1 MMAVS
6 LFLLQA
12 AEAAPKPFDW
22 QEGMYVLLI
31 LMIVMGGLM
40 GVEAVHR
47 PGGRMPAKPRR
58 ARKSAPDALE
68 GAAAPIDQS
77 DLTWSERVWWG
88 RAMLAGILGTG
99 VMTVL
104 LFLAATALP
113 DLPKLDPAAMLASA
127 MGDNATLGWIAH
139 FMIGVVL
146 AAVYA
151 LGFAAPLPGPMWAR
165 GAVFGLLPFFA
176 AQLVVIPLMGGGF
189 FSANMPQAG
198 AAITLSLL
206 GHLIYGAVVGGV
218 YGTPPGDLAED
229 DLIEGYPEQDP
240 ER

>member
-12 AEAAPKPFDW
+12 AEAAPKAFDW
-22 QEGMYVLLI
+22 QEGLYVLLI
-31 LMIVMGGLM
+31 LMVVMAGLM

-47 PGGRMPAKPRR
+47 PGGRVPGAPRR

-68 GAAAPIDQS
+68 GAAPPIDQS
-77 DLTWSERVWWG
+77 GLTWSERVWWG
-88 RAMLAGILGTG
+88 RAMLAGVLGTG

-104 LFLAATALP
+104 LFLAAAAFP
-113 DLPKLDPAAMLASA
+113 ELPKLDPAAMLASA
-127 MGDNATLGWIAH
+127 MGGSTTLGWIAH

-146 AAVYA
+146 AALYA

-165 GAVFGLLPFFA
+165 GTVYGLLPFFA

-189 FSANMPQAG
+189 FSAEMPQAG
-198 AAITLSLL
+198 VAITLSLL
-206 GHLIYGAVVGGV
+206 GHLIYGAVAGGV
-218 YGTPPGDLAED
+218 YGTPPGDLVED
-229 DLIEGYPEQDP
+229 ALVDDHSGSWV
-240 ER
+240 